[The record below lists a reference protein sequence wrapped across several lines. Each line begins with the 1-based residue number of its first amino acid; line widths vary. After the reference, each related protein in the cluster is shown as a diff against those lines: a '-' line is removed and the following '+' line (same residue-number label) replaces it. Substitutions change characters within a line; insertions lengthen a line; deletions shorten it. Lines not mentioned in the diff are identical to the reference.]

1 MIDTIEIKQLTERT
15 NLNSLELIV
24 LLLLPLPF
32 LDLGIIYVLTAL
44 IIMLLSKYLR
54 NEKWSDYGF
63 KSINQKTLVVA
74 ITIGILYGFADNY
87 LTEPLITKLVGVEP
101 DLSSYDGVKGN
112 VVGLIGMLALGWVV
126 GGLFEEFFFRGYLF
140 NRLNSIITNPVLH
153 KYISI
158 LVVSIVFGFAHNYQG
173 IGGIIATFLF
183 SIVMGL
189 LYFYFARNVW
199 YLIIIHGFYDT
210 VGIVKLFLSE

>member
-1 MIDTIEIKQLTERT
+1 MNEPIEIKRPVKRFT
-15 NLNSLELIV
+15 LNSIELAV

-32 LDLGIIYVLTAL
+32 LHLNVFYVISALGIML
-44 IIMLLSKYLR
+44 ISKYLR
-54 NEKWSDYGF
+54 KEKWSDYGF
-63 KSINQKTLVVA
+63 KSINQKALLIA
-74 ITIGILYGFADNY
+74 ITIGVTYGFIDNY

-101 DLSSYDGVKGN
+101 DLSSFEGVKGN
-112 VVGLIGMLALGWVV
+112 VMGLIGMLALGWIV

-140 NRLNSIITNPVLH
+140 NRLNSLITNPVLH

-158 LVVSIVFGFAHNYQG
+158 LVISIVFAFAHNYQG

-199 YLIIIHGFYDT
+199 YLVIIHGLYDT
-210 VGIVKLFLSE
+210 MGIVKLFLSE